1 VSLRIGITGNIGSG
15 KTTVCQ
21 IFATLGIPIYY
32 ADPAARRLMETDRTL
47 IRAITQLL
55 GPRAYNPDGSLDR
68 AYVARQ
74 IFGNERLLQNLNRL
88 VHPAVGQDGLR
99 WHRAQ
104 SGVPYTL
111 YEAALI
117 YESGGDRAMDA
128 VIVVSAPE
136 AIRLRRVME
145 RDGVSEADVRA
156 RMARQWPEA
165 RKVARADFVIDN
177 DGDHALIPQVLA
189 IHRALQER
197 SENGSQV

>member
-1 VSLRIGITGNIGSG
+1 MPLRIGITGNIGSG

-32 ADPAARRLMETDRTL
+32 ADPAARRLMETDPAL
-47 IRAITQLL
+47 IRAITKLL

-68 AYVARQ
+68 AYVAKQ
-74 IFGNERLLQNLNRL
+74 IFGNERLLRPLNNL
-88 VHPAVGQDGLR
+88 VHPAVGRDGLR

-117 YESGGDRAMDA
+117 YESSGDRAMDA
-128 VIVVSAPE
+128 VIVVRAPE
-136 AIRLRRVME
+136 AIRVRRVME

-165 RKVARADFVIDN
+165 RKVDQADFVIDN
-177 DGDHALIPQVLA
+177 DGEHALVPQVLA
-189 IHRALQER
+189 IHRTLKER
-197 SENGSQV
+197 SNNGS